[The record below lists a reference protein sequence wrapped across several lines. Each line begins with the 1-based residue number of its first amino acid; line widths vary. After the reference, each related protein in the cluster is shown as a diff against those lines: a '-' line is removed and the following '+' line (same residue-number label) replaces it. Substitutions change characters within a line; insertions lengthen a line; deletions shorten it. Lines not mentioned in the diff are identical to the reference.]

1 MNMSRRPFTVGAI
14 GLLIAPG
21 IVRSQQAGK
30 VWRIGFIYARSRPTP
45 SSPDAYLDAFV
56 RGMRELGYVEGKNL
70 VIEWRFAD
78 GHNERL
84 PGLAVE
90 LAQKNVEVIVTHSI
104 FTTQA
109 AQRAT
114 STIPIVFTGLTD
126 PVIAGVVRSLA
137 RPEWNLTGLSLMSVD
152 TSPKH
157 VDLLAAAIPKLTRI
171 AFLMNPIMP
180 THPPMLRSTQEAAQR
195 IGATVL
201 PVEARNPDEI
211 EHGFV
216 TMAGWHAEA
225 LIVAAD
231 PLFLGQQRQL
241 VQLALKHRIPTMFPY
256 RQDTEAGGL
265 MSYGQDLSNFYRLAA
280 GYVDKIFKGAKPRD
294 LPVAQPTTFE
304 FALNLKTAKTLGITI
319 PQLLLLRADEVIQ

>member
-1 MNMSRRPFTVGAI
+1 MNRREMVLAVIALSAAPFTVLA
-14 GLLIAPG
+14 
-21 IVRSQQAGK
+21 QQSGK
-30 VWRIGFIYARSRPTP
+30 VWRIGFLYVRSRPTP
-45 SSPDAYLDAFV
+45 TSPDVYLDAFV
-56 RGMRELGYVEGKNL
+56 RGMRDLGYVEGKNL

-84 PGLAVE
+84 PRLAAQ
-90 LAQKNVEVIVTHSI
+90 LAQMNVDVIVTHSI

-109 AQRAT
+109 AQRET

-126 PVIAGVVRSLA
+126 PVIAGVVKSLA

-152 TSPKH
+152 SSPKH
-157 VDLLAAAIPKLTRI
+157 VDLLAVTIPKLTRI

-180 THPPMLRSTQEAAQR
+180 THPPMLKSTQEAAQR

-201 PVEARNPDEI
+201 PVEARNPEEI
-211 EHGFV
+211 ERGFL

-231 PLFLGQQRQL
+231 PIFLRQQRQL
-241 VQLALKHRIPTMFPY
+241 VQLALKHHIPTMFPY

-265 MSYGQDLSNFYRLAA
+265 MSYGQDLADFYRLAA
-280 GYVDKIFKGAKPRD
+280 RYVDKIFKGAKPGD
-294 LPVAQPTTFE
+294 LPVEQPTIFE
-304 FALNLKTAKTLGITI
+304 FVVNLKTAKMLGLKI
-319 PQLLLLRADEVIQ
+319 PQSLLLRADRVIE